1 MITIWQD
8 EQMETNKRKLL
19 EAALLEFAEKGYEAG
34 STNQIVQSAGVSKG
48 MLFHYFSTK
57 KTLFLAVVDACVE
70 SFFTHLDT
78 HLSERS
84 QDLLERLVQI
94 QRVKLDLFVEQP
106 YMYQMAIST
115 FIDFPAAC
123 RDEVK
128 EREEDFN
135 QRYYSLFLDG
145 IDLSMLREQVDV
157 KQSLSFILAAIEA
170 VTQKHVRDN
179 YQAQDKGLEQLTLF
193 HEDITRYCDLIRF
206 GLYKQH
212 GCP

>member
-8 EQMETNKRKLL
+8 EQMEPNKRKLL

-48 MLFHYFSTK
+48 MLFHYFSNK
-57 KTLFLAVVDACVE
+57 KTLFLAVVDACID
-70 SFFTHLDT
+70 SFFTYLHS
-78 HLSERS
+78 HLSELS

-94 QRVKLDLFVEQP
+94 QKVKLDLFVEQP
-106 YMYQMAIST
+106 YMYQMAISA
-115 FIDFPAAC
+115 FIDFPSVC

-128 EREEDFN
+128 EREAEFN
-135 QRYYSLFLDG
+135 RRYFSLFLDG
-145 IDLSMLREQVDV
+145 IDLSMMREQVDV

-170 VTQKHVRDN
+170 VTQKYVRDN
-179 YQAQDKGLEQLTLF
+179 DQAQDKGLEQLTLF
-193 HEDITRYCDLIRF
+193 HEDITRYCDMIRY

-212 GCP
+212 SCP